1 MSRCQKDPL
10 RPLTAEERAELERV
24 SRGQAIPAA
33 SVARAQ
39 AVLAVA
45 DGQSFTAAARRAGR
59 RHGDTVAQWVTRFNH
74 VGLAAIEP
82 GHGGGQPKRYGL
94 ADHER
99 ILRAVRR
106 APDREADGTA
116 TWSLTTL
123 QRALRQA
130 PDGLP
135 TVSTFTLGNV
145 LHEGGL
151 RWGKDRSWC
160 ETGTVVRKR
169 KSGTVRVTDPDAVPK
184 KTDRSSLPASRIAR
198 VDGR

>member
-1 MSRCQKDPL
+1 MSRRQIEPL
-10 RPLTAEERAELERV
+10 RPLSSEERGQLTRV
-24 SRGQAIPAA
+24 SRADAEPAA
-33 SVARAQ
+33 AVARAQ

-45 DGQSFTAAARRAGR
+45 NGQSFTVAARTAGR
-59 RHGDTVAQWVTRFNH
+59 RSGDAVAQLVVRFNQI
-74 VGLAAIEP
+74 GLAAIEP
-82 GHGGGQPKRYGL
+82 RHGGGQPKRYGL

-99 ILRAVRR
+99 ILREVRR

-116 TWSLTTL
+116 TWSLSTL

-135 TVSTFTLGNV
+135 TVSTFTLWNV

-151 RWGKDRSWC
+151 AWGKDRSWC

-169 KSGTVRVTDPDAVPK
+169 KSGSVKVLDPDTIPK
-184 KTDRSSLPASRIAR
+184 KN
-198 VDGR
+198 

>member
-1 MSRCQKDPL
+1 MSRIQKDPL
-10 RPLTAEERAELERV
+10 RPLTVEERAELERV

-33 SVARAQ
+33 SVARAH

-45 DGQSFTAAARRAGR
+45 DGQSFTVAARRAGCR
-59 RHGDTVAQWVTRFNH
+59 AGDTVAQWVARFND
-74 VGLAAIEP
+74 VGLAALEP

-99 ILRAVRR
+99 ILREVRR

-116 TWSLTTL
+116 TWSLSTL

-135 TVSTFTLGNV
+135 TVSTFTVWNV

-151 RWGKDRSWC
+151 AWGKDRSWC

-169 KSGTVRVTDPDAVPK
+169 KSGPVKVTDPATIPK
-184 KTDRSSLPASRIAR
+184 KN
-198 VDGR
+198 